1 MAAAL
6 FATVV
11 DSVVTVPDRVVT
23 DVDKPDTVAFV
34 AVSEFIVAYV
44 LLANTDVT
52 STVTSGTIGIGAST
66 VPVAAG
72 FTVTIKP
79 ALPA

>member
-11 DSVVTVPDRVVT
+11 DSVVTVPDRAVT
-23 DVDKPDTVAFV
+23 VVDKPDTVAFV

-44 LLANTDVT
+44 LLAYTYVTRTD
-52 STVTSGTIGIGAST
+52 TSGTIGIGAST

-72 FTVTIKP
+72 LTVTIKP

>member
-6 FATVV
+6 LATVV
-11 DSVVTVPDRVVT
+11 DMVVTVPDRAVRF
-23 DVDKPDTVAFV
+23 VDKLDTVAFV
-34 AVSEFIVAYV
+34 ADSEFIVANV
-44 LLANTDVT
+44 LLAYIDVTNTD
-52 STVTSGTIGIGAST
+52 TSGTIGIGAST

-72 FTVTIKP
+72 LTVTIKP